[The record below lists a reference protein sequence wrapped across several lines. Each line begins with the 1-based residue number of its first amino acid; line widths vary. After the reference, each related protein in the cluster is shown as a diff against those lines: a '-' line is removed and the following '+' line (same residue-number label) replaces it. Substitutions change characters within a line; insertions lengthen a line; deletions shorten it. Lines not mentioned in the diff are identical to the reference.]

1 MASTT
6 KGPAW
11 LLQLT
16 RLRKDNTYFELAVM
30 LECSPST
37 VQRMLRSD
45 DYEPRKGLK
54 RRIEAAYNRSK
65 GK

>member
-1 MASTT
+1 MASTI

-11 LLQLT
+11 RAQVR
-16 RLRKDNTYFELAVM
+16 RLKMDHTQFELAVL
-30 LECSPST
+30 LECSPAT
-37 VQRMLRSD
+37 IQRLLAPK